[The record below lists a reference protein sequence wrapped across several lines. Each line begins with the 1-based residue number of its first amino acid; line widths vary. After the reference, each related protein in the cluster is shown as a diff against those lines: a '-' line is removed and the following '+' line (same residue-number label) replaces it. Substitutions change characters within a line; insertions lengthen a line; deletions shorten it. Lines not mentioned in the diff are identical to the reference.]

1 MVRKSLPKP
10 LLVNACATAQS
21 VSAVQHLLVFIY
33 GVETFGAGVSTE
45 RGLPGTTLVTGCLF
59 IDLLPG
65 QSFVNISPVK
75 LVDSN

>member
-1 MVRKSLPKP
+1 MARKSLPKP

-45 RGLPGTTLVTGCLF
+45 RGLPGTTLVLAACSLIF
-59 IDLLPG
+59 FPDKA
-65 QSFVNISPVK
+65 S
-75 LVDSN
+75 